1 MKKFLILLLLILTAS
16 ILGGLYGVIHDQI
29 TYTISD
35 EYYTKFK
42 FIQFGIDS
50 WGLGNNVGTDL
61 QPEIILR
68 NPRFGV
74 GIVGVLATWWVGLF
88 IGIILSF
95 VGLIHRNASQMFRV
109 TIKSLALTL
118 LIALAVGCMGL
129 LYGHFVLID
138 NIPNWHYPGN
148 LIDMDHFIMVG
159 SMHNFSYLGGLIGL
173 AAAIVYSIRKA
184 KRQNK
189 VLAR

>member
-1 MKKFLILLLLILTAS
+1 M
-16 ILGGLYGVIHDQI
+16 
-29 TYTISD
+29 
-35 EYYTKFK
+35 
-42 FIQFGIDS
+42 
-50 WGLGNNVGTDL
+50 

-68 NPRFGV
+68 NPRYGV

-95 VGLIHRNASQMFRV
+95 VGLIHKNASQMFRV

-118 LIALAVGCMGL
+118 LIALTVGCMGL

-138 NIPNWHYPGN
+138 NIPNWYYPMN
-148 LIDMDHFIMVG
+148 LIDIDHFIMVG

-173 AAAIVYSIRKA
+173 IAAIVYSIRKA
-184 KRQNK
+184 KTQNK
-189 VLAR
+189 NLGK